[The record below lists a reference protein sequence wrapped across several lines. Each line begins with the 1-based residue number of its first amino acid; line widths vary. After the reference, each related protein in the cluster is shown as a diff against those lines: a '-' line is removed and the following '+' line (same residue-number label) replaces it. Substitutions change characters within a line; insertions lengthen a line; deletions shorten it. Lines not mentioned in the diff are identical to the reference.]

1 EDSCAIISLVMLM
14 IRLQRTGRKNDPTFR
29 TVLTDSKNGPKS
41 GKFLEILGYY
51 NPRQKTRAFNKERIS
66 YWMTKGV
73 QVSDTMHNVLVS
85 EGLLTAKKKNVL
97 SKKTPTK
104 PRKELKK

>member
-1 EDSCAIISLVMLM
+1 M

-41 GKFLEILGYY
+41 GKFLEVLGYY
-51 NPRQKTRAFNKERIS
+51 NPKQKTKAFNKERIS
-66 YWMTKGV
+66 YWLGKGAKA
-73 QVSDTMHNVLVS
+73 SDTMHNILVS
-85 EGLLTAKKKNVL
+85 EGVVAGKKKNVL

-104 PRKELKK
+104 PRKELKGK